1 MVETL
6 AQDVRHALR
15 LMRRDPAFTFAALAT
30 LALGIGLNTAIFS
43 VAYGVLWRPLPYSN
57 PDRLIIISSAQQTET
72 GVKAF
77 STWAPVSYDA
87 LRPRVTTLD
96 ELAAYNSINAQLTGR
111 GEPLTLPGLDV
122 SPNFFAT
129 LGVTPARGRAFL
141 TGAAAPDDDR
151 SVIISD
157 RLWRASLEAAPAII
171 GQSIVLDGVPRSVV
185 GVLPPDFSFRPAVPR
200 IGALPE
206 TDVFLPNRWPGDT
219 GSRAFLSLL
228 GRMKSGVT
236 QQRAEAELTALVS
249 GGSVVPAGAL
259 AQAGA
264 FTATGRVLARVAGLQ
279 EYGTRSMRTLLVI
292 LLGAVSFV
300 LLIACVNVAN
310 LQMAR
315 LSARRGELSVR
326 MALGAGRGRIVR
338 QLLTEAVVL
347 SLLGASLG
355 VLLAQIAI
363 QVTLPLVPPSILPRL
378 GGIVIDA
385 RVMVF
390 CLGLSFIST
399 LLIGL
404 LPALRVSGAAFGEG
418 LALHAGGARATGDRQ
433 GEWLRTLLVAAQIA
447 LTLVLLIGA
456 GLLIHSFVR
465 LTSVSPGFEASG
477 RDGVVQTVRVTLPEN
492 LVDRPERMQAFARGV
507 LERVQH
513 LPGVTSASVI
523 NSAPFG
529 MMFIQ
534 TDFDIEGQPKPKLF
548 AGTPKIEAGYFTTM
562 GIPLRAGR
570 DFTARDTADAPK
582 VAIVSERIVR
592 EYFPGGPTEALGRR
606 VRVDDRGEWLTVVGV
621 VADIR
626 QQGLDQDV
634 KPMIYSPFQQER
646 TAPFLLRFVSFVAR
660 TATPGVV
667 AEGIRAE
674 IRRAAP
680 DLPIET
686 TRTMDEA
693 LAASVVQPRFRTL
706 LLGLFATAA
715 TLIATCG
722 LYGLM
727 AYAVTQRRR
736 EIGVRMA
743 LGADRREVLRLVL
756 TRALRVV
763 VAGLIVGLVGA
774 AGVTRVLRT
783 FLFGV
788 TPTDPI
794 VFTIVTLLLLAV
806 GLMAAWLPARR
817 ATRIDPWA
825 ALRAE

>member
-1 MVETL
+1 MIETL
-6 AQDVRHALR
+6 GKDLRHALR
-15 LMRRDPAFTFAALAT
+15 LLGRDPAFTFTALAT

-43 VAYGVLWRPLPYSN
+43 VAYGVLWRPLPYPN
-57 PDRLIIISSAQQTET
+57 PDRLVMISSAQQTET
-72 GVKAF
+72 GIKAF
-77 STWAPVSYDA
+77 STWPPVSYDA

-96 ELAAYNSINAQLTGR
+96 ALAAYNSTNAQLTGR
-111 GEPLTLPGLDV
+111 GEPLTVPGLEV

-129 LGVTPARGRAFL
+129 LGITPALGRAFL
-141 TGAAAPDDDR
+141 TGVTAGDDDR
-151 SVIISD
+151 SAIISD
-157 RLWRASLEAAPAII
+157 RLWRSSFEADPAII
-171 GQSIVLDGVPRSVV
+171 GQLIVVDGVPRIIV
-185 GVLPPDFSFRPAVPR
+185 GVLPPTFSFRPAVPR
-200 IGALPE
+200 LGVLPE

-228 GRMKSGVT
+228 GRMKAGVT
-236 QQRAEAELTALVS
+236 PQRAEAELTALA
-249 GGSVVPAGAL
+249 GDGSVVPAGAL
-259 AQAGA
+259 AMAGA
-264 FTATGRVLARVAGLQ
+264 FTASGRVLARVSGLQ
-279 EYGTRSMRTLLVI
+279 EYGSGSMRTLLLI

-300 LLIACVNVAN
+300 LVIACVNVAN

-338 QLLTEAVVL
+338 QLLTEAIVL
-347 SLLGASLG
+347 SLLGGSLG
-355 VLLAQIAI
+355 VLLAFIAI
-363 QVTLPLVPPSILPRL
+363 QVTLPLVPQAILPRL
-378 GGIVIDA
+378 GGIVIDG
-385 RVMVF
+385 RVMGF
-390 CLGLSFIST
+390 CLGLSLIST

-477 RDGVVQTVRVTLPEN
+477 HDGVLQTVRVTLPED

-507 LERVQH
+507 LERIEH

-534 TDFDIEGQPKPKLF
+534 TDFDVEGQPRSKLF
-548 AGTPKIEAGYFTTM
+548 AGTPKIEPGYFKTM

-570 DFTARDTADAPK
+570 DFSAGDTTDTPK

-592 EYFPGGPTEALGRR
+592 ECFPGGPTEALGRR

-621 VADIR
+621 VADVR

-634 KPMIYSPFQQER
+634 KPMIYAPYQQER
-646 TAPFLLRFVSFVAR
+646 TSPFLLRFVSFIAR
-660 TATPGVV
+660 TSTPASVS
-667 AEGIRAE
+667 EGIRAE

-686 TRTMDEA
+686 ARTMDEA
-693 LAASVVQPRFRTL
+693 LAASVAQPRFRTV

-727 AYAVTQRRR
+727 AYSVTQRRR

-743 LGADRREVLRLVL
+743 LGATRRDVLRLVL

-763 VAGLIVGLVGA
+763 IAGLAVGLAGA
-774 AGVTRVLRT
+774 AGVTRVLQT

-788 TPTDPI
+788 TPTDPV
-794 VFTIVTLLLLAV
+794 VFTMVTLLLLAV
-806 GLMAAWLPARR
+806 GLMAAWVPARR